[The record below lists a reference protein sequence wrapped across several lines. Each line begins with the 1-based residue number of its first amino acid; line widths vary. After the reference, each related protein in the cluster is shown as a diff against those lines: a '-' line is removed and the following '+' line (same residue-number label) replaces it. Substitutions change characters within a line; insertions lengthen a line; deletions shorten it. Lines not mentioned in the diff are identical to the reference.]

1 MGCSDSSSVSVPMTL
16 TEELEEQR
24 RKVMFNI
31 DENNNKIATYEN
43 EINNYNKEIKERE
56 NELKNGY
63 TLTDAEKNTR
73 FNKLMELQKDRARV
87 QRNLDSLK
95 TYNEVM
101 KNNLEN
107 IDKKLDELRIAQT
120 VKGGNKLFKKIENE
134 NNNEVIGASAHNLI
148 SQRTKDDRNRAEIE
162 RMNRVYNGND
172 VINEE
177 AYRRQLLG
185 YGTKPGY

>member
-1 MGCSDSSSVSVPMTL
+1 MGCSSNSASVPLTL

-31 DENNNKIATYEN
+31 EENNVKIATYEN
-43 EINNYNKEIKERE
+43 EIDNYNKEIKERE

-107 IDKKLDELRIAQT
+107 IDKKLDELRVAQT
-120 VKGGNKLFKKIENE
+120 VKGGNKLFKKIEDE
-134 NNNEVIGASAHNLI
+134 NNSGVIGANAHNLI

>member
-31 DENNNKIATYEN
+31 EENNVKIATYEN

-95 TYNEVM
+95 TFNEQM

-107 IDKKLDELRIAQT
+107 IDKKLDELRVAQT

-134 NNNEVIGASAHNLI
+134 NNNEVIGANAHNLI
-148 SQRTKDDRNRAEIE
+148 SQRAKDDRNRAEIE

>member
-95 TYNEVM
+95 TFNEVM

-107 IDKKLDELRIAQT
+107 INKKLDELRIAQT

-134 NNNEVIGASAHNLI
+134 NNSEVIGANAHNLI

>member
-1 MGCSDSSSVSVPMTL
+1 MGCSSDSASVPMTL

-31 DENNNKIATYEN
+31 EENNVKIATYEN
-43 EINNYNKEIKERE
+43 EIDNYNKEIKERE

-107 IDKKLDELRIAQT
+107 IDKKLDELRVAQT

-134 NNNEVIGASAHNLI
+134 NNSEVIGANAHNLI

>member
-24 RKVMFNI
+24 RKVMLNI
-31 DENNNKIATYEN
+31 DENNTKIATYEN

-177 AYRRQLLG
+177 TYRRQLLG